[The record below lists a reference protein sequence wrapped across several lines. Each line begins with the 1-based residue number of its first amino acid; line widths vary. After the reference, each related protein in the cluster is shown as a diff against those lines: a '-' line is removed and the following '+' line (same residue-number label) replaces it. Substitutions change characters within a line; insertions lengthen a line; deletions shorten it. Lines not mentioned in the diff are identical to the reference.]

1 MQNVAYKAYGAVT
14 SRTMD
19 DKQLELAVFRQ
30 ITAELRNVDATTP
43 PNHAMWADAVS
54 RNLELWT
61 VLAADLMR
69 PGNALPDDTRRSLL
83 QLAEFV
89 RRESMS
95 ILSGSGS
102 IKDIVEINETIIKGL
117 ETESNAP
124 SIEAA

>member
-30 ITAELRNVDATTP
+30 ITAELRNVDATP
-43 PNHAMWADAVS
+43 PRNLAMWADAVS

-102 IKDIVEINETIIKGL
+102 IEDIVEINETIIKGL
-117 ETESNAP
+117 ETEADSP